1 MQFSRISATA
11 PRASFQSQRQLI
23 ELGREVKEL
32 CRQFASLEHCFTE
45 IGEGT

>member
-1 MQFSRISATA
+1 MQFSRVSATA
-11 PRASFQSQRQLI
+11 PRASFQSQRRFI
-23 ELGREVKEL
+23 ELGKEAKEL